1 MTGAD
6 VQIDDNIMY
15 SGTEASLVII
25 VRKKGNKGGNI
36 YIHPTV
42 TRIHATLIAEGAVMN
57 GSYGGPL
64 NWLSHSSSLINSL
77 TIYGKLYSYNT
88 R

>member
-1 MTGAD
+1 M
-6 VQIDDNIMY
+6 QIDNNIMY
-15 SGTEASLVII
+15 SGSEASLVIV

-42 TRIHATLIAEGAVMN
+42 TRIHATLIVEGAIMN
-57 GSYGGPL
+57 GSYGAPL
-64 NWLSHSSSLINSL
+64 NWISHYSSLINPL